1 MNSVMKYILMNIIIK
16 LDILYI
22 ISSSKYLFDFSFFDV
37 IMPVSNGK
45 SVNSVNHIIVFFI
58 FSLNVYINAL
68 VLYVLLDA

>member
-22 ISSSKYLFDFSFFDV
+22 ISSSSYLLDFRFFDV
-37 IMPVSNGK
+37 IIHVSSGK
-45 SVNSVNHIIVFFI
+45 SVNSVNHIIVLFM